1 MPNEKGRDLRLD
13 LFAPLMSEILNLW
26 EGFKE
31 VVKFIDNNRAW
42 LDALMGKDYLYR
54 TNNCRY
60 GE

>member
-1 MPNEKGRDLRLD
+1 MDKKGRDFRLD
-13 LFAPLMSEILNLW
+13 LPAPLMFEILNLW
-26 EGFKE
+26 NGFKE
-31 VVKFIDNNRAW
+31 VAKLIENNRVW